1 MKKLIGIAIIGVL
14 VAVNPMFRMIVHD
27 YSYSEADMRH
37 AVEGAWTLTPEHA
50 APIHFTATERS
61 MHAAREGLIR
71 SAGACGERSFV
82 HTAGACMDFSTLDL
96 AIASSDVSIDQAT
109 FRVVGLDFQKGELE
123 LLGGTRLRLRA
134 ELTPDGRV
142 ADVDLTVAGHQVPA
156 TLVRM

>member
-1 MKKLIGIAIIGVL
+1 MKKLIGVAIIVVL
-14 VAVNPMFRMIVHD
+14 VAVNPMFRTVVDD
-27 YSYSEADMRH
+27 YSYSETDMRH
-37 AVEGAWTLTPEHA
+37 AVEGAWTLTPEHG

-96 AIASSDVSIDQAT
+96 AIASTDVSVEQAT
-109 FRVVGLDFQKGELE
+109 FRVFGLDFKNGELK
-123 LLGGTRLRLRA
+123 LDGGAHFRLSA
-134 ELTPDGRV
+134 EVAPDGRV
-142 ADVDLTVAGHQVPA
+142 SEPQLIVDGQQVPA